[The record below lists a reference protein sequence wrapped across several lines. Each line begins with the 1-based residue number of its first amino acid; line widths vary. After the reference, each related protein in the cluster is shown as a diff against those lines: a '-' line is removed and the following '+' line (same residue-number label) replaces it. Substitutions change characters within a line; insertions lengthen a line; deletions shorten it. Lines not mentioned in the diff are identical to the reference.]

1 MIKKGDFFTKYNKDQ
16 LIDILIDWY
25 LSDTIQLLD
34 NVLTDNLVDP
44 GYSAITTRN
53 RLIYYIQYKQQIDPD
68 FRVRTVNEFL
78 INSGYDNKD
87 IIAFEKSCKEALLSW
102 DSRNLRLI
110 LCDIMSYHLWF
121 MIMFPAWI

>member
-1 MIKKGDFFTKYNKDQ
+1 MIKKGGFFTKYNKDQ

-87 IIAFEKSCKEALLSW
+87 IIAFEKSCKEEAHY
-102 DSRNLRLI
+102 
-110 LCDIMSYHLWF
+110 YHGIQETLD
-121 MIMFPAWI
+121 